1 MLTGTFLGAMITNA
15 SVMISFVFLQHYI
28 YLRYVEGKSERFR
41 TVYGILV
48 HGFAGLLSMLFAYK
62 LENGAIVDTR
72 IVPLLLMFIWSK
84 RYLPWAPYATAAL
97 IVVLRY
103 GISTGAGAF
112 ATLLNLIAIALIVGF
127 INSRWLSKQPFRVR
141 AWTITIVGSMINIIM
156 AGLVGAMPMID
167 FMQQF
172 AATVFIVHIVTMIAM
187 VFTYRAIFREMRV
200 HTELRETAE
209 TDFLT
214 GLQNRRMLDRTMDE
228 QLTVAS
234 RSDAE
239 LSVALID
246 IDHFKKVN
254 DTYGHEAG
262 DEVLQQVAQ
271 LIQSNVRSYD
281 RVGRYGGEEFMIV
294 FPHLGKQAAGEI
306 SERVRQAIETAEIVT
321 SQGCRVHVTVS
332 IGVATH
338 KESRGD
344 MLKTKADE
352 RLYQAKHRGRNRT
365 VSAG

>member
-1 MLTGTFLGAMITNA
+1 MTGTFLGAMVTNA
-15 SVMISFVFLQHYI
+15 SVMIAFVFLQHYI
-28 YLRYVEGKSERFR
+28 YIMYVEGKSERYR
-41 TVYGILV
+41 TVYGIIV
-48 HGFAGLLSMLFAYK
+48 HGLAGLLSMLFAYK

-84 RYLPWAPYATAAL
+84 RYLPWAPFATAAL
-97 IVVLRY
+97 IVALRF
-103 GISTGAGAF
+103 GISVNAGAF
-112 ATLLNLIAIALIVGF
+112 ASLLNLLAIAVVIGF
-127 INSRWLSKQPFRVR
+127 LNSLWLKDQPFRTR
-141 AWTITIVGSMINIIM
+141 AWTITIVGSVINIIM

-187 VFTYRAIFREMRV
+187 VFTYRVIFREMRV

-214 GLQNRRMLDRTMDE
+214 GLQNRRMLDRTMEE
-228 QLTVAS
+228 QLTIAA
-234 RSDAE
+234 RSDGE

-246 IDHFKKVN
+246 IDHFKQVN
-254 DTYGHEAG
+254 DSYGHEAG

-271 LIQSNVRSYD
+271 LIQNNVRSYD

-294 FPHLGKQAAGEI
+294 FPHLGKQAASEI
-306 SERVRQAIETAEIVT
+306 AERVRIAIEEEEIVT
-321 SQGCRVHVTVS
+321 SQGYHVRVTVS

-338 KESRGD
+338 EESRGD
-344 MLKTKADE
+344 RMKTKADE
-352 RLYQAKHRGRNRT
+352 RLYQAKQRGRNRT